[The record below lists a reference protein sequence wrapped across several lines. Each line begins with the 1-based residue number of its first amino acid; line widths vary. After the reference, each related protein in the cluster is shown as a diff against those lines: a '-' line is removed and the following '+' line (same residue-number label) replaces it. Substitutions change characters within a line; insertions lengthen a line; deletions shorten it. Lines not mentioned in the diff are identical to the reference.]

1 MMHKLTKARIEGKK
15 RKEKRK
21 GKGEIV
27 ATFKANEKSLNR
39 TVAACY
45 CGQMQLR
52 ASRSKVESITVVC
65 SCSCFYSGSATK
77 SSAPHSPSPLQ
88 LPPRGDGAAVARGER
103 IVPPLLDTL
112 SSRLD
117 CRIEGERKAGAI
129 VSFGH
134 RRQSPP
140 TFLSPVGKK
149 ISSFNRASGLLA
161 WLMAG
166 KVRGK
171 FHHRI
176 QIVGGNL
183 WRERT
188 N

>member
-1 MMHKLTKARIEGKK
+1 MKSRLTGRLRRVIAARCNCE
-15 RKEKRK
+15 RAVQR
-21 GKGEIV
+21 
-27 ATFKANEKSLNR
+27 LNPLPLFAP
-39 TVAACY
+39 VLVSIA
-45 CGQMQLR
+45 GPPPR
-52 ASRSKVESITVVC
+52 AV
-65 SCSCFYSGSATK
+65 
-77 SSAPHSPSPLQ
+77 PHTPSSPLQ

-183 WRERT
+183 WRART